1 MVVVVVVVGFG
12 VVVSP
17 GLGVVVGGGVGIS
30 RMQNQVTKIR
40 V

>member
-30 RMQNQVTKIR
+30 RMQNQVTKIW